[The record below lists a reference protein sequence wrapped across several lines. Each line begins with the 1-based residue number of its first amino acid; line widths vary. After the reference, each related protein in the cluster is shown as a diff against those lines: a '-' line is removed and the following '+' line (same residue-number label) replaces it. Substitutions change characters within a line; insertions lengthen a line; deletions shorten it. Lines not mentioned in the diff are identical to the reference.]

1 MSISITDVNP
11 STTRV
16 TFTVEGYHS
25 STLWCYY
32 YIVERYSNGSV
43 IEEDSRSWFTGT
55 DTDEVTVTGLSSDTR
70 YKITVYLY
78 NDSWGFDN
86 LDEWIYRDST
96 TFWTDE
102 VSSGGS
108 DEEEENYFSKRKVVS
123 TNITSSKSSSTTT
136 PGYSI
141 DYVRVKVSQASQID
155 VRVEGSEDICLYY
168 KLGTTSSNCN
178 TSISNNTTPV
188 LNWSKK
194 IDKTS
199 RGAETTSFTMMDG
212 DSYAY
217 AEIGWYEYDGYEM
230 DVNYEITIT
239 PLVTNYTITYAL
251 GTASKWSDGTT
262 GTKTQTKPSNSS
274 VTLTNYTAIT
284 NDGIGTKTIT
294 FNGNGATSLTKSS
307 QTSTITAK
315 YTHNGWSTS
324 SGGSKS
330 YELQGTYSTNGDVT
344 LYPTFSSTISYAKIT
359 LPTKSEC
366 QRTGYTLLGWA
377 TSSSATTAAAAPG
390 AEYSV
395 TSTTSTLYAV
405 WKLNTYAVRYNI
417 GNGVEWQGTLIED
430 NLSLSQTK
438 KHGVALTL
446 RSHAELNTYR
456 NQDRSVVD
464 IINFEANGGASSVTS
479 QKVYQY
485 ITYEHNG
492 WNTNSANSGTR
503 YGFSGKYTANAAV
516 TLYPHFNKIIDYNY
530 ITMPDRSEC
539 TQKGYVL
546 KGWATNSDATSV
558 NYTPGQSV
566 YGDSIVSPV
575 LYAIWAPINYTIT
588 YNLNN
593 GTQANG
599 AITNYNIESNTFNL
613 PIPTRTNYAFVGWY
627 NNSSFTGN
635 PITQIVKG
643 SYGNKTYYAKWALI
657 QTFYWTNTNY
667 SSNGSAQYLHDLT
680 ISKGIAIN
688 WYAPTSQVKD
698 FISKINTYC
707 GTNLTFN
714 EKQLLTDYNALV
726 NALNNSSAPN
736 HLSGTTAPSLFTKST
751 DDFISSDDLIALEN
765 AFNNRKFI

>member
-1 MSISITDVNP
+1 MATFNIDIGTDYIEVWLTDLQSNYQYARTYELLVYKYNAP
-11 STTRV
+11 DGSSPV
-16 TFTVEGYHS
+16 GKDFFTEQAFTGGTESQHCIVDGLEPDTHYS
-25 STLWCYY
+25 YIFNCYN
-32 YIVERYSNGSV
+32 SQQGSFV
-43 IEEDSRSWFTGT
+43 KEED
-55 DTDEVTVTGLSSDTR
+55 D
-70 YKITVYLY
+70 
-78 NDSWGFDN
+78 
-86 LDEWIYRDST
+86 
-96 TFWTDE
+96 FWTDE
-102 VSSGGS
+102 ETSSGGS
-108 DEEEENYFSKRKVVS
+108 DDENYFSKRKVVS

-136 PGYSI
+136 PEYSI

-168 KLGTTSSNCN
+168 KLGTTSSNCKA
-178 TSISNNTTPV
+178 SISNNTKPV

-194 IDKTS
+194 IDKKS
-199 RGAETTSFTMMDG
+199 SGAETTSFTMMDG

-217 AEIGWYEYDGYEM
+217 AEIGWYECDGYEM
-230 DVNYEITIT
+230 DVDYKITIT

-330 YELQGTYSTNGDVT
+330 YELQGTYSTNENVT
-344 LYPTFSSTISYAKIT
+344 LYPTFSSTLSYSKIT

-390 AEYSV
+390 AEYTV

-417 GNGVEWQGTLIED
+417 GNGVEWQGTLID
-430 NLSLSQTK
+430 NNQNPSQTK

-456 NQDRSVVD
+456 HQDSSVVN
-464 IINFEANGGASSVTS
+464 IITFEANGGASSITS

-485 ITYEHNG
+485 ITYEHHG
-492 WNTNSANSGTR
+492 WNINRDSSGTR
-503 YGFSGKYTANAAV
+503 YNFSGKYIANGAI
-516 TLYPHFNKIIDYNY
+516 TLYPHFDKIIDYNY
-530 ITMPDRSEC
+530 ITMPDGSKC

-546 KGWATNSDATSV
+546 KGWATTSNATSV

-566 YGDSIVSPV
+566 YGNSIVSPV
-575 LYAIWAPINYTIT
+575 LYAIWAPTNYTIT

-627 NNSSFTGN
+627 DNSSFTGN

-680 ISKGIAIN
+680 ISKGVAIN

-736 HLSGTTAPSLFTKST
+736 HLSGTTAPSLSAKST

>member
-86 LDEWIYRDST
+86 LDEWIYKDST

-108 DEEEENYFSKRKVVS
+108 GDENYFSKRKVVS

-136 PGYSI
+136 PEYSI

-168 KLGTTSSNCN
+168 KLGTTSSNCKA
-178 TSISNNTTPV
+178 SISNNTTPV

-194 IDKTS
+194 IDKKS
-199 RGAETTSFTMMDG
+199 SGAETTSFTMMDG

-217 AEIGWYEYDGYEM
+217 AEIGWYEYHGYEM
-230 DVNYEITIT
+230 DVDYKITIT

-330 YELQGTYSTNGDVT
+330 YELQGTYSTNENVT

-390 AEYSV
+390 AEYTV

-438 KHGVALTL
+438 KYGTALTL
-446 RSHAELNTYR
+446 HSHAKLNTYR
-456 NQDRSVVD
+456 NQNRSVVD
-464 IINFEANGGASSVTS
+464 IINFEANGGVSSITS

-492 WNTNSANSGTR
+492 WNTNSASSGTR
-503 YGFSGKYTANAAV
+503 YNFSGKYTANAAI
-516 TLYPHFNKIIDYNY
+516 TLYPHFDKIIDYNY
-530 ITMPDRSEC
+530 ITMPDGSKC

-546 KGWATNSDATSV
+546 KGWATTSNATSV

-575 LYAIWAPINYTIT
+575 LYAIWAPTNYTIT

-627 NNSSFTGN
+627 NNSSFIGN

-707 GTNLTFN
+707 GTSLTFN

-736 HLSGTTAPSLFTKST
+736 HLSGTTAPSLSAKST

>member
-16 TFTVEGYHS
+16 TFTVEGYYS

-102 VSSGGS
+102 ETSSGGS
-108 DEEEENYFSKRKVVS
+108 GDENYFSKRRVVS

-136 PGYSI
+136 PAYSI
-141 DYVRVKVSQASQID
+141 DYIRVKVSQASQID

-178 TSISNNTTPV
+178 ASISNDTTPV
-188 LNWSKK
+188 LNWSKM
-194 IDKTS
+194 IDKKS
-199 RGAETTSFTMMDG
+199 SGAETTSFTMMDG

-230 DVNYEITIT
+230 DVDYKITIT

-330 YELQGTYSTNGDVT
+330 YELQGTYSTNENVT

-390 AEYSV
+390 AEYTV

-438 KHGVALTL
+438 KYGTALTL
-446 RSHAELNTYR
+446 HSHAKLNTYR
-456 NQDRSVVD
+456 NQNRSVVD
-464 IINFEANGGASSVTS
+464 IINFEANGGVSSIAS

-492 WNTNSANSGTR
+492 WNTNSASSGTR
-503 YGFSGKYTANAAV
+503 YNFSGKYTANAAI
-516 TLYPHFNKIIDYNY
+516 TLYPHFDKIIDYNY

-546 KGWATNSDATSV
+546 KGWATTSNATSV

-575 LYAIWAPINYTIT
+575 LYAIWAPTNYTIT

-627 NNSSFTGN
+627 DNSSFTGN
-635 PITQIVKG
+635 PITKIVKG

-736 HLSGTTAPSLFTKST
+736 HLSGTTAPSLSAKST